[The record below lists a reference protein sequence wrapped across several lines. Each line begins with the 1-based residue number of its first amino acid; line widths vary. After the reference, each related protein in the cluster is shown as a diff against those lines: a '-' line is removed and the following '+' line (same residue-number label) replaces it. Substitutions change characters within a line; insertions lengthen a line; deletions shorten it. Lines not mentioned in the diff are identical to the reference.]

1 MMRYGLTFE
10 LENELRMNRQELEH
24 LSIAVEEYRIKAAMY
39 YSLHMRRWDLGK
51 KLNEQLRE
59 NMDAV
64 IGEFDGFCYSSRR
77 ASAIYRTL
85 EDMLRDG
92 IITRGEYDFWN
103 I

>member
-1 MMRYGLTFE
+1 MMRYGMAFE
-10 LENELRMNRQELEH
+10 LENELRANRQELEY
-24 LSIAVEEYRIKAAMY
+24 LSVALEEYKIKAAMY
-39 YSLHMRRWDLGK
+39 YSFHMHRWDLGK

-59 NMDAV
+59 NSNAI
-64 IGEFDGFCYSSRR
+64 IGEFDGFCYYSRR

-92 IITRGEYDFWN
+92 IITREEYNFCN

>member
-1 MMRYGLTFE
+1 MMRYGLAFE
-10 LENELRMNRQELEH
+10 LENELRANRQELEH
-24 LSIAVEEYRIKAAMY
+24 LSVALEEYRIKAAMY
-39 YSLHMRRWDLGK
+39 YSFHMRRWDLGK

-59 NMDAV
+59 NSNAI

-85 EDMLRDG
+85 EDILRDG
-92 IITRGEYDFWN
+92 IITREEYNFCN

>member
-1 MMRYGLTFE
+1 MMRYRLAFE
-10 LENELRMNRQELEH
+10 LENELRANRQELEH
-24 LSIAVEEYRIKAAMY
+24 LSVALEEYRIKSAMY

-92 IITRGEYDFWN
+92 NITREEYDFCN

>member
-1 MMRYGLTFE
+1 MRYGLAFE
-10 LENELRMNRQELEH
+10 LENELRANRQELEH
-24 LSIAVEEYRIKAAMY
+24 LSVALEEYRIKAAMY
-39 YSLHMRRWDLGK
+39 YSLYMRRWDLGK

-85 EDMLRDG
+85 EDMLREG
-92 IITRGEYDFWN
+92 IITRGEYDFCN

>member
-1 MMRYGLTFE
+1 
-10 LENELRMNRQELEH
+10 
-24 LSIAVEEYRIKAAMY
+24 MY
-39 YSLHMRRWDLGK
+39 YSFHMRRWDLGK

-59 NMDAV
+59 NSNAI
-64 IGEFDGFCYSSRR
+64 IGEFDGFCYFSRR

-92 IITRGEYDFWN
+92 IITREEYNFCN

>member
-1 MMRYGLTFE
+1 MMRYGLAFE

-24 LSIAVEEYRIKAAMY
+24 LSVALEEYRIKAAMY
-39 YSLHMRRWDLGK
+39 YSFHMRKWDLGK

-59 NMDAV
+59 NMDSV

-77 ASAIYRTL
+77 ASAVYRTL
-85 EDMLRDG
+85 NDMLYDG
-92 IITRGEYDFWN
+92 IITREEYNFCN

>member
-24 LSIAVEEYRIKAAMY
+24 LSIAVEEYRMKVAMY
-39 YSLHMRRWDLGK
+39 YSFHMRRWDLGETLRK
-51 KLNEQLRE
+51 QLRE

-77 ASAIYRTL
+77 ASAVYRTL
-85 EDMLRDG
+85 GDMFHDG
-92 IITRGEYDFWN
+92 IITREEYNFCN

>member
-1 MMRYGLTFE
+1 MRYGLAFE
-10 LENELRMNRQELEH
+10 LENELRANRQELEH
-24 LSIAVEEYRIKAAMY
+24 LSVALEEYRIKAAMY

-64 IGEFDGFCYSSRR
+64 IGEFDGSCYASWR
-77 ASAIYRTL
+77 ANAVFRTL
-85 EDMLRDG
+85 EDMVHDG
-92 IITRGEYDFWN
+92 IISREEYNFCN

>member
-1 MMRYGLTFE
+1 MMRYGLAFE
-10 LENELRMNRQELEH
+10 LENELRANRQELEH
-24 LSIAVEEYRIKAAMY
+24 LSVALEEYRIKAAMY
-39 YSLHMRRWDLGK
+39 YSFHMRRWDLGK

-59 NMDAV
+59 NSNAI

-92 IITRGEYDFWN
+92 IIAREEYNFCN